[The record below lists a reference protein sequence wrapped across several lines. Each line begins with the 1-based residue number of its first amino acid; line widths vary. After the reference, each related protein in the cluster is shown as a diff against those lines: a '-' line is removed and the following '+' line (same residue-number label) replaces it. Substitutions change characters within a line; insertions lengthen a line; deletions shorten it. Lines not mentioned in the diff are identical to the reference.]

1 MADLTLVEQAAAVR
15 TREVSPVELTEEYLG
30 RIDRD
35 NDGVGA
41 YLTVDHEG
49 ALAAAREAEALVVS
63 GTRDLPPLCGVPVS
77 VKDTWPVKGLRYTAG
92 SKVFA
97 DRVAEVD
104 AAVVTQLRRAGMV
117 VLGKTNAAEFGC
129 SSYTETVFGP
139 ARNPHDLTRIAGGSS
154 GGAAASVAAGLAPA
168 AHGSDGGGSV
178 RIPAACCGL
187 VGIKPTRGRVSPAPG
202 PDSAGL
208 ATAGPIARTVAD
220 AALLLDV
227 MSTARP
233 GDAHQLPPMPPGHFL
248 DSAKRDPGRLRIG
261 VIRGPES
268 DAPPCRKACEDT
280 AELLAEL
287 GHDIAEAPPA
297 GPGDYRAEFTVVW
310 SLLAGSVPVPAGREQ
325 DLLPLTRWLR
335 EKARGYDALT
345 FMSALVSL
353 QATARRIAGRYDRFD
368 VVLGSATARL
378 PPLVGGLVDADPAR
392 TFENMLEFHP
402 LTPLAN
408 ITGQPSVTVPMH
420 RTPDGLPAGVL
431 LTGRH
436 GAETTLISVAAQ
448 LEQAKR

>member
-1 MADLTLVEQAAAVR
+1 MTDLTLAELAAAVR
-15 TREVSPVELTEEYLG
+15 ARDVSPVELAEEYLG

-35 NDGVGA
+35 NEKVGA
-41 YLTVDHEG
+41 YLAVDREG
-49 ALAAAREAEALVVS
+49 ALAAAREAEALVLS
-63 GTRDLPPLCGVPVS
+63 GTRDLPALCGVPVS

-104 AAVVTQLRRAGMV
+104 AAVVTQLRQAGMV

-129 SSYTETVFGP
+129 SSCTETVFGA
-139 ARNPHDLTRIAGGSS
+139 ARNPHDLARTAGGSS

-220 AALLLDV
+220 AALLLDA
-227 MSTARP
+227 MSAARP
-233 GDAHQLPPMPPGHFL
+233 GDTHQLPPVPDGHFAN
-248 DSAKRDPGRLRIG
+248 SAERDPGRLRIG
-261 VIRGPES
+261 VLRGPAS
-268 DAPPCRKACEDT
+268 DDPWCRRACEDT
-280 AELLAEL
+280 AALLADL
-287 GHDIAEAPPA
+287 GHDVADAAPT
-297 GPGDYRAEFTVVW
+297 GPDDYREEFAVVW
-310 SLLAGSVPVPAGREQ
+310 SLLAASVPVPAEREQ

-335 EKARGYDALT
+335 EKARGYDAVT
-345 FMSALVSL
+345 FMSALVSM
-353 QATARRIAGRYDRFD
+353 QAAARRIATRYDRFD
-368 VVLGSATARL
+368 VVLSSATAAL
-378 PPLVGGLVDADPAR
+378 PPLVGGLADADPER

-408 ITGQPSVTVPMH
+408 ITGQPSLTVPAL
-420 RTPDGLPAGVL
+420 RTPGGLPAGVL
-431 LTGRH
+431 LTGRY

-448 LEQAKR
+448 LERAQR

>member
-1 MADLTLVEQAAAVR
+1 MTDLTLAELAAAVR
-15 TREVSPVELTEEYLG
+15 AREVSPVELAEEYLG
-30 RIDRD
+30 RIDRE
-35 NDGVGA
+35 NDEVGA

-49 ALAAAREAEALVVS
+49 ALAAAREAEALVLS
-63 GTRDLPPLCGVPVS
+63 GRRDLPVLCGVPVS
-77 VKDTWPVKGLRYTAG
+77 VKDTWPVKGLRYTSG

-97 DRVAEVD
+97 ERVAEVD
-104 AAVVTQLRRAGMV
+104 AAVVTQLRQAGMV
-117 VLGKTNAAEFGC
+117 LLGKTNAAEFGC
-129 SSYTETVFGP
+129 SSYTETVFGA
-139 ARNPHDLTRIAGGSS
+139 ARNPHDLARTAGGSS

-168 AHGSDGGGSV
+168 AQGSDGGGSV

-227 MSTARP
+227 LSTARP
-233 GDAHQLPPMPPGHFL
+233 GDTHQLPPTPPGHFAS
-248 DSAKRDPGRLRIG
+248 SAERDPGRLRIG
-261 VIRGPES
+261 VLEGQPN
-268 DAPPCRKACEDT
+268 DDPWCRRACEDT
-280 AELLAEL
+280 AALLADL
-287 GHDIAEAPPA
+287 GHDVEEAAPTVPD
-297 GPGDYRAEFTVVW
+297 DYRDDFTVVW
-310 SLLAGSVPVPAGREQ
+310 SVLAASVPVPAEREQ

-335 EKARGYDALT
+335 EKARGYDAVTL
-345 FMSALVSL
+345 MSALGSM
-353 QATARRIAGRYDRFD
+353 QATARRIADRYDRFD
-368 VVLGSATARL
+368 VVLSSATATL

-408 ITGQPSVTVPMH
+408 ITGQPSLTAPAL
-420 RTPDGLPAGVL
+420 RTPGGLPAGVL
-431 LTGRH
+431 LTGRY

-448 LEQAKR
+448 LERARR

>member
-1 MADLTLVEQAAAVR
+1 MTDLTLAELAAAVR
-15 TREVSPVELTEEYLG
+15 AREVSPVELAEEYLA
-30 RIDRD
+30 RIDRG
-35 NDGVGA
+35 NDRIGA
-41 YLTVDHEG
+41 YLAVDHEG
-49 ALAAAREAEALVVS
+49 ALATAREAEALVRS
-63 GTRDLPPLCGVPVS
+63 GVRDLPMLCGVPVS
-77 VKDTWPVKGLRYTAG
+77 VKDTCLVKGLRYTAG

-129 SSYTETVFGP
+129 SSYTETAFGA
-139 ARNPHDLTRIAGGSS
+139 ARNPHDLTRTAGGSS

-220 AALLLDV
+220 AALLLDA

-233 GDAHQLPPMPPGHFL
+233 GDTHQLPPVPAGHFAN
-248 DSAKRDPGRLRIG
+248 SAERDPGRLRIG
-261 VIRGPES
+261 VIRGSAS
-268 DAPPCRKACEDT
+268 DDPWCRRACEDT
-280 AELLAEL
+280 VALLADL
-287 GHDIAEAPPA
+287 GHDVAYAAPTDPD
-297 GPGDYRAEFTVVW
+297 DYREEFAVVW
-310 SLLAGSVPVPAGREQ
+310 ALLACSVPVPAEREQ

-335 EKARGYDALT
+335 EKARGYDVVA
-345 FMSALVSL
+345 FMSALVSM
-353 QATARRIAGRYDRFD
+353 QATARRIASRYDRFD
-368 VVLGSATARL
+368 VVLSSATAAL
-378 PPLVGGLVDADPAR
+378 PPLVGGLVDDDPAQ

-408 ITGQPSVTVPMH
+408 ITGQPSLTVPAL
-420 RTPDGLPAGVL
+420 RTPGGLPAGVL
-431 LTGRH
+431 LTGRY

-448 LEQAKR
+448 LERAKR

>member
-1 MADLTLVEQAAAVR
+1 MAELTLAELADAVR
-15 TREVSPVELTEEYLG
+15 TREVSPVELAGEYLA
-30 RIDRD
+30 RIDRG
-35 NDGVGA
+35 NEKVGA

-49 ALAAAREAEALVVS
+49 ALEAAREAEALVMS
-63 GTRDLPPLCGVPVS
+63 GTRDLPALCGVPVS

-129 SSYTETVFGP
+129 SSYTETAFGP
-139 ARNPHDLTRIAGGSS
+139 ARNPHDRTRTAGGSS
-154 GGAAASVAAGLAPA
+154 GGAAASVAAGLAPV

-187 VGIKPTRGRVSPAPG
+187 VGIKPTRGRVSPVPG
-202 PDSAGL
+202 ADSAGL

-233 GDAHQLPPMPPGHFL
+233 GDVHQLPPTPAGHFL
-248 DSAKRDPGRLRIG
+248 NSASRDPGRLRIG
-261 VIRGPES
+261 VLRGPRTE
-268 DAPPCRKACEDT
+268 DPQCRQACDDT
-280 AELLAEL
+280 AELLADL
-287 GHDIAEAPPA
+287 GHDVEEAAPS
-297 GPGDYRAEFTVVW
+297 GPDDYRAEFTVVW
-310 SLLAGSVPVPAGREQ
+310 SVLAGSVPVPDEREQ

-345 FMSALVSL
+345 FMSALASM
-353 QATARRIAGRYDRFD
+353 QATARRIADRYDRFD
-368 VVLGSATARL
+368 VVLSSTTATL

-408 ITGQPSVTVPMH
+408 ITGQPSMTIPAH
-420 RTPDGLPAGVL
+420 QDGLPVGVL
-431 LTGRH
+431 LTGRY
-436 GAETTLISVAAQ
+436 GAEATVISVAAQ
-448 LEQAKR
+448 LERAQR